1 MARTTQPLAI
11 QRSSSGILTFMKK
24 LWSLALVA
32 ICAGCT
38 SQSSSPDAVRER
50 AANATATI
58 KRDATAVA
66 QGVRE
71 GWSRE
76 KPLDINSASKEQL
89 LTLPEMT
96 ASSAD
101 AIIAGRPYNNSSE
114 LLGKHILG
122 KSQYEK
128 IADRITTKPPSR
140 H

>member
-1 MARTTQPLAI
+1 M
-11 QRSSSGILTFMKK
+11 
-24 LWSLALVA
+24 
-32 ICAGCT
+32 
-38 SQSSSPDAVRER
+38 RER

-76 KPLDINSASKEQL
+76 KPLDINAASKEQL

-101 AIIAGRPYNNSSE
+101 AVIAGRPYKNSSE
-114 LLGKHILG
+114 LVNRRILG
-122 KSQYEK
+122 KSQYDK
-128 IADRITTKPPSR
+128 IADRITAKPVSSR
-140 H
+140 